1 MFLSLRLEERP
12 TRGTPLSGTR
22 AAALVTQPVH
32 GGGGGGGRRRHV
44 IASALLI
51 RCSFPLHALIATD
64 FVPIQ
69 FILEMG
75 ETVSCGTRQS
85 NITEPSP

>member
-32 GGGGGGGRRRHV
+32 GGGGGRRRHV